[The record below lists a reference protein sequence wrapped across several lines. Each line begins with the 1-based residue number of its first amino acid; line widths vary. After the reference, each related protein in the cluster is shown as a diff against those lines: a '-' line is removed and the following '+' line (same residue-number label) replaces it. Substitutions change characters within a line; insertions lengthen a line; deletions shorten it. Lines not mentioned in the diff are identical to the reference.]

1 MITFS
6 QWLINEGM
14 ISVVITTDGCG
25 NVKDVYNSYDTKQ
38 NPKQFLADNKIPTTH
53 LK

>member
-14 ISVVITTDGCG
+14 ISD
-25 NVKDVYNSYDTKQ
+25 KR
-38 NPKQFLADNKIPTTH
+38 KQFIAQYPDKH
-53 LK
+53 Q